1 IYAWI
6 ETVANQDAIVVP
18 LGAVFSR
25 DQSDYVFVVNESEGT
40 AQKREVTLGV
50 EGLSG
55 VEVLSGVAS
64 GEWVVMEGQNRL
76 VDGTLVEIVNR
87 GQN

>member
-1 IYAWI
+1 MLFRSASLL
-6 ETVANQDAIVVP
+6 A
-18 LGAVFSR
+18 S
-25 DQSDYVFVVNESEGT
+25 

-64 GEWVVMEGQNRL
+64 SEWVVMEGQNRL